1 MTMNRPRCGKP
12 LRKYSRPGQEP
23 VPATERV
30 CWIPEGHPPDTRCM
44 SKEAYE
50 RHITQVA
57 ARKLEANAPCGITC
71 QLRDSRLL
79 PRGTPSGYQRRPR
92 PAPSVRYRQW
102 LEPSREA
109 PDDETATVPGPS
121 DRITATENPRHYAW
135 VPA

>member
-57 ARKLEANAPCGITC
+57 ARNKGKRPRYHL
-71 QLRDSRLL
+71 LRDAGYSPRDAERL
-79 PRGTPSGYQRRPR
+79 S
-92 PAPSVRYRQW
+92 
-102 LEPSREA
+102 
-109 PDDETATVPGPS
+109 
-121 DRITATENPRHYAW
+121 ATEASAQRAIA
-135 VPA
+135 VAGTEQGGTR